1 MKKRSSTSHKTMVRW
16 YMHKGRW
23 LHASVHSLINL
34 SPKKSEVR
42 GKGRKGDSHQLSS
55 GSKSPKSSVVNVFG
69 WGMMGRMSEG
79 QLERRG
85 WGYEGQHGG
94 MVSGIQMLTYQ
105 AYRHHSKSYIHIVYH
120 LRGPNER
127 FYDCG
132 TDQKAIIMG
141 GGWKR

>member
-1 MKKRSSTSHKTMVRW
+1 
-16 YMHKGRW
+16 MHKGRW
-23 LHASVHSLINL
+23 LHASVCSLINL

-79 QLERRG
+79 QLEQRG

-105 AYRHHSKSYIHIVYH
+105 AYGHHSKSYIHIVYH

-127 FYDCG
+127 CYDCG